1 MIRLEIPITLSNV
14 FWLAAD
20 FGGSLSYSGGR
31 LCVFTAVP
39 AFWIGDSEG
48 LYRLL
53 YKNLTEF
60 IQYPLSIYHRGIREL
75 LTFVLPYA
83 FISYYPCAAFYPAA
97 RRDLLRHIPISDTSG
112 GLRCIFLSRIFL
124 AAGAA
129 GLQQDRI
136 LIKT

>member
-1 MIRLEIPITLSNV
+1 MLLICMIRLEIPITLSNV

-20 FGGSLSYSGGR
+20 LAGASLIQAAGF
-31 LCVFTAVP
+31 VFTAVP

-83 FISYYPCAAFYPAA
+83 FISYYPVQLFISRQEGICSGIFRYLTPAVGCGAF
-97 RRDLLRHIPISDTSG
+97 
-112 GLRCIFLSRIFL
+112 FLSRIFWQL
-124 AAGAA
+124 
-129 GLQQDRI
+129 GLRAYSG
-136 LIKT
+136 TGS